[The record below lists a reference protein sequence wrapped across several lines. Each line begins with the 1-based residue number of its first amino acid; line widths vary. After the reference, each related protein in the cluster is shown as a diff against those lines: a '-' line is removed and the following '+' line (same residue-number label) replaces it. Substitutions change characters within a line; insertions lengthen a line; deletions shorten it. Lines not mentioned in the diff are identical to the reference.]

1 MLSSLD
7 VSNEVPAKKSDVHTF
22 RGAFESVMQ
31 QHYPSLM
38 THITIRLVACPSIC
52 TEALGVLSSLS
63 PYSFDASPSTLDIPN
78 VTDVPI
84 GAIPL
89 LAVSSPDYQDIVS
102 RSIQAANNVYHEF
115 LRSEDGQ
122 GFSGQ
127 VVLLGDSMG
136 SLLAYEALC
145 RSTNYSNK
153 ECFRSLR
160 SHSEHH
166 EIEEEISV
174 SIVNN
179 GDEQVNINE
188 IVMDAKQLL
197 QPPLTK
203 IPPTFNEPKMIK
215 LDFYVSDFFM
225 FGSPLSIV
233 LAAKRLHDSRTGNLA
248 PLYVILSSN
257 YIIIIICNYLY

>member
-7 VSNEVPAKKSDVHTF
+7 VSNEIPAKKSDVHTF

-179 GDEQVNINE
+179 NGDEQVNINE

-233 LAAKRLHDSRTGNLA
+233 LAAKRLHDSRTGNLV
-248 PLYVILSSN
+248 PLYLILRNN
-257 YIIIIICNYLY
+257 YTKL